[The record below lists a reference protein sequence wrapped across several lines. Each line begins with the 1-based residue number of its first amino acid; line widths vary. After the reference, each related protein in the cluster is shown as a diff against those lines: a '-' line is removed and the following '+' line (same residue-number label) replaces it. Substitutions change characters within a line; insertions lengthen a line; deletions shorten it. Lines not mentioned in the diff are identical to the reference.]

1 MGIFAEHPKARSIR
15 PLWRNAAFARRPA
28 LFRHTIPK
36 PDPANPH
43 APRFTIHSLFLL
55 RRTEGAGE
63 KIAEGLPAVIGEEAG
78 SGAGKRI

>member
-1 MGIFAEHPKARSIR
+1 VGLQLNPDLGNSLSRCD
-15 PLWRNAAFARRPA
+15 
-28 LFRHTIPK
+28 TIPQ

-43 APRFTIHSLFLL
+43 APPFTIHSLFLL
-55 RRTEGAGE
+55 LRTEGADE